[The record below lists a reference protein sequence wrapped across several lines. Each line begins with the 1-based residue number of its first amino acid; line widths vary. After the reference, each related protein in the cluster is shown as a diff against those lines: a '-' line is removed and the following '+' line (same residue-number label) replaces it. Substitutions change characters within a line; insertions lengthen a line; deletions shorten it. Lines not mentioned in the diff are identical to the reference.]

1 MQYYAV
7 LDFHLPLKAGS
18 VYGFMYACCIYS
30 RNIEGCYSEFS
41 YIEKVDLG
49 CEKGKHVEIP
59 FLFWIQLRVLK
70 RGITKRGHTHR
81 QLAQRPA
88 PSSSSALITMPDS
101 RKTIQAEKSLC
112 SMSPQDQANI

>member
-59 FLFWIQLRVLK
+59 FLFWIQLLVFLIFEIKYCLTEVLEQPGA
-70 RGITKRGHTHR
+70 GINVMAIRD
-81 QLAQRPA
+81 QRH
-88 PSSSSALITMPDS
+88 
-101 RKTIQAEKSLC
+101 
-112 SMSPQDQANI
+112 ANVSQQRTL

>member
-1 MQYYAV
+1 MNNLTIMQYYAV

-59 FLFWIQLRVLK
+59 FLFWIQFYTLLSPDIQLCTYTRSTGRHLK
-70 RGITKRGHTHR
+70 
-81 QLAQRPA
+81 
-88 PSSSSALITMPDS
+88 PSTTPD
-101 RKTIQAEKSLC
+101 T
-112 SMSPQDQANI
+112 

>member
-59 FLFWIQLRVLK
+59 FLFWIQLRDCLK
-70 RGITKRGHTHR
+70 LTTKRNSFNVVYRVSHFFF
-81 QLAQRPA
+81 QLKNHQ
-88 PSSSSALITMPDS
+88 
-101 RKTIQAEKSLC
+101 TIQQLL
-112 SMSPQDQANI
+112 PDPLVVD

>member
-59 FLFWIQLRVLK
+59 FLFWIQLHVYS
-70 RGITKRGHTHR
+70 HR
-81 QLAQRPA
+81 AG
-88 PSSSSALITMPDS
+88 PDS
-101 RKTIQAEKSLC
+101 PQATKF
-112 SMSPQDQANI
+112 